1 MPKYDLPGVEALR
14 EMAVDDEGSIF
25 APKSELDECRAV
37 FLDRELSWLA
47 FDHRVMLEAA
57 ERKLPLY
64 ERLKFL
70 AIWASNLDEFYMVRV
85 GGLVDRDQLRPFK
98 TDIVSGMTPR
108 ERLDA
113 ITRRTRSQL
122 PSAEKLYAQITGAMR
137 DALVE
142 ILRADLTDPVDAA
155 LCAQQFDVI
164 RPLLTAQIV
173 PAGKPLPFLRGKEQC
188 LVAILS
194 GGKRAEIGLVP
205 IARLPKYT
213 AFHVNGVLK
222 ILPTAELVLRYAS
235 AFFPDREVEEARL
248 LRVTR
253 NAEINMQDL
262 MADCEADMRAL
273 MERVLRRRRRLQ
285 PVRAQLYPDASKRL
299 VKRVSVGLELPA
311 ERVFVSQ
318 FPNDLSFVYAM
329 ESEVPDEMKRPPLA
343 PAKNAALQ
351 KGDYFSYLARHDLLI
366 ALPYQ
371 RIDPFVDLLYEAADH
386 PQVESIHITLYRL
399 AGSSRIA
406 AALSYAAQ
414 QGKKVVC
421 VLELRARFDEQN
433 NIDYSRMLEAA
444 GCEVRYGLTDYK
456 VHTKLCLIARRLPQG
471 LAYYTQVGT
480 GNYNESTAE
489 QYTDLMLLTTDP
501 AIGRDAAK
509 VFRALA
515 QNETVPETETLWIA
529 PEGYRSRVCEMID
542 RETAAGKNG
551 YIAIKVNSMNDP
563 EIMRRLIAA
572 SRAGVEIRLYVRGIC
587 CLRPGVA
594 GYTENIHIRSIIG
607 RYLEHERIFV
617 FGRND
622 RRRVFLGS
630 GDLLLRNTRKRVEA
644 FAEVRDGAIQTQLL
658 HILESMERDN
668 CKAWILRADGSYARV
683 TPGSTAPYQSQ
694 LALYDYFAAQKIEK
708 PKPKSAPV
716 TVKQTAPQ
724 QEPPAAPSVPP
735 PAPEKKLPWWKRFW
749 RWLMGE

>member
-1 MPKYDLPGVEALR
+1 MPTYDLPGVEALR
-14 EMAVDDEGSIF
+14 EMAAEDSGAIFGEKSALDD
-25 APKSELDECRAV
+25 CRRV

-57 ERKLPLY
+57 EKALPLY
-64 ERLKFL
+64 ERLRFL

-85 GGLVDRDQLRPFK
+85 GGLVDADQIHPFK
-98 TDIVSGMTPR
+98 ADVVSGMTPR

-113 ITRRTRSQL
+113 IARRTSAQL
-122 PSAEKLYAQITGAMR
+122 PHAEKLYAQITAAMR
-137 DALVE
+137 GAGVE
-142 ILRADLTDPVDAA
+142 LLRADLTDPVDAA
-155 LCAQQFDVI
+155 LCRQQFDAI
-164 RPLLTAQIV
+164 RPLLSAQVV
-173 PAGKPLPFLRGKEQC
+173 PAGKALPFLRNKEQA
-188 LVAILS
+188 VIAILS
-194 GGKRAEIGLVP
+194 GGKRAELGLVP
-205 IARLPKYT
+205 IARLPRFT
-213 AFHVNGVLK
+213 AFHVNGVTK
-222 ILPTAELVLRYAS
+222 VLPTAELVLRYAEE
-235 AFFPDREVEEARL
+235 FFPDREVEEARL

-253 NAEINMQDL
+253 NAEIDMQDL
-262 MADCEADMRAL
+262 MAGCEADMRAV

-285 PVRAQLYPDASKRL
+285 PVRAQLYPAASKRL
-299 VKRVSVGLELPA
+299 QKRVAVGLELPR
-311 ERVFVSQ
+311 ERVFVSAM
-318 FPNDLSFVYAM
+318 PSDLGFVYAM
-329 ESEVPDEMKRPPLA
+329 EPDVPDAMKRAPLT
-343 PAKNAALQ
+343 PAKNVALQ
-351 KGDYFSYLARHDLLI
+351 KGDYFSWLAQHDLLI

-371 RIDPFVDLLYEAADH
+371 RIDPLVDLLYEAAEH

-414 QGKKVVC
+414 QGKRVVC

-471 LAYYTQVGT
+471 IAYYTQVGT

-515 QNETVPETETLWIA
+515 KNETVPETETLWVA
-529 PEGYRSRVCEMID
+529 PEGYRDRVSEMIE
-542 RETAAGKNG
+542 RETAAGADG

-587 CLRPGVA
+587 CLKPGVA
-594 GYTENIHIRSIIG
+594 GYTENVHIRSIIG

-617 FGRND
+617 FGRGA

-644 FAEVRDGAIQTQLL
+644 FAEVRDAAIQAQLL
-658 HILESMERDN
+658 YILESMERDN
-668 CKAWILRADGSYARV
+668 RKAWILRADGSYARM
-683 TPGSTAPYQSQ
+683 TPGTAPVYLSQ
-694 LALYDYFAAQKIEK
+694 TGLQEYFAAQRVEK
-708 PKPKSAPV
+708 PQPAPPPKPEQPTAPV
-716 TVKQTAPQ
+716 RQT
-724 QEPPAAPSVPP
+724 EAA
-735 PAPEKKLPWWKRFW
+735 ADKREKKKLPWWKRLW
-749 RWLMGE
+749 RWLIGE

>member
-1 MPKYDLPGVEALR
+1 MPNYDLPGVEALR
-14 EMAVDDEGSIF
+14 EMAADDSGSIF
-25 APKSELDECRAV
+25 APKSELDDFRQV

-57 ERKLPLY
+57 ERRLPLY
-64 ERLKFL
+64 ERLRFL

-85 GGLVDRDQLRPFK
+85 GGLVDRDQLQPFK
-98 TDIVSGMTPR
+98 ADIVSGLTPR
-108 ERLDA
+108 ERLEA
-113 ITRRTRSQL
+113 IGRRTSAQL
-122 PSAEKLYAQITGAMR
+122 KSAEKLYAQITADMRGAG
-137 DALVE
+137 VE
-142 ILRADLTDPVDAA
+142 ILQADLTDPVDAA
-155 LCAQQFDVI
+155 LCRQQFEVI
-164 RPLLTAQIV
+164 RPLLTAQVV
-173 PAGKPLPFLRGKEQC
+173 PAGKPLPFLRNKEQA
-188 LVAILS
+188 VIAILS
-194 GGKRAEIGLVP
+194 GGKRAELGLVP

-213 AFHVNGVLK
+213 AFHVNDTIK
-222 ILPTAELVLRYAS
+222 ILPTAELVLRFAEE
-235 AFFPDREVEEARL
+235 FFPDREVEEARL

-262 MADCEADMRAL
+262 MAGCEADVRAV

-299 VKRVSVGLELPA
+299 QKRVAVGLQLPP
-311 ERVFVSQ
+311 ERVFVST
-318 FPNDLSFVYAM
+318 FPSDPGFVYAM
-329 ESEVPDEMKRPPLA
+329 EGEIPDEMKRTITA
-343 PAKNAALQ
+343 PAKNVALQ

-414 QGKKVVC
+414 QGKRVVC

-444 GCEVRYGLTDYK
+444 GCEVIYGLTDYK

-471 LAYYTQVGT
+471 IAYYTQVGT

-509 VFRALA
+509 VFRALS
-515 QNETVPETETLWIA
+515 QGETVPETETLWVA
-529 PEGYRSRVCEMID
+529 PEGYRSRVCEMIE
-542 RETAAGKNG
+542 RETAAGADG

-563 EIMRRLIAA
+563 EVMRRLIAA
-572 SRAGVEIRLYVRGIC
+572 SRAGVEVRLYVRGIC
-587 CLRPGVA
+587 CLKPGVE
-594 GYTENIHIRSIIG
+594 GYTENVHIRSIIG
-607 RYLEHERIFV
+607 QYLEHERIFV
-617 FGRND
+617 FGRGE

-644 FAEVRDGAIQTQLL
+644 FAEVRDGVIQAQLL
-658 HILESMERDN
+658 HILQSMERDN
-668 CKAWILRADGSYARV
+668 CKAWVLNANGSYARV
-683 TPGSTAPYQSQ
+683 TPGSAAPYRSQ
-694 LALYDYFAAQKIEK
+694 AALHDYFAAQKIEIL
-708 PKPKSAPV
+708 
-716 TVKQTAPQ
+716 
-724 QEPPAAPSVPP
+724 PAQIIFKFFRHPCSLIA
-735 PAPEKKLPWWKRFW
+735 
-749 RWLMGE
+749 

>member
-1 MPKYDLPGVEALR
+1 MPNYDLPGVEALR
-14 EMAVDDEGSIF
+14 EMAADDSGSIF
-25 APKSELDECRAV
+25 APKSELDDFRQV

-57 ERKLPLY
+57 ERRLPLY
-64 ERLKFL
+64 ERLRFL

-85 GGLVDRDQLRPFK
+85 GGLVDRDQLQPFK
-98 TDIVSGMTPR
+98 ADIVSGLTPR
-108 ERLDA
+108 ERLEA
-113 ITRRTRSQL
+113 IGRRTRVQL
-122 PSAEKLYAQITGAMR
+122 KSAEKLYAQITAAMR
-137 DALVE
+137 GAGVE
-142 ILRADLTDPVDAA
+142 ILQADLTDPVDAA
-155 LCAQQFDVI
+155 LCRQQFEVI
-164 RPLLTAQIV
+164 RPLLTAQVV
-173 PAGKPLPFLRGKEQC
+173 PAGKPLPFLRNKEQA
-188 LVAILS
+188 VIAILS
-194 GGKRAEIGLVP
+194 GGKRAELGLVP

-213 AFHVNGVLK
+213 AFHVNDTIK
-222 ILPTAELVLRYAS
+222 ILPTAELVLRFAEE
-235 AFFPDREVEEARL
+235 FFPDREVEEARL

-262 MADCEADMRAL
+262 MAGCEADVRAV

-299 VKRVSVGLELPA
+299 QKRVAVGLQLPP
-311 ERVFVSQ
+311 ERVFVST
-318 FPNDLSFVYAM
+318 FPSDPGFVYAM
-329 ESEVPDEMKRPPLA
+329 EGEIPDEMKRTITA
-343 PAKNAALQ
+343 PAKNVALQ

-414 QGKKVVC
+414 QGKRVVC

-444 GCEVRYGLTDYK
+444 GCEVIYGLTDYK

-471 LAYYTQVGT
+471 IAYYTQVGT

-509 VFRALA
+509 VFRALS
-515 QNETVPETETLWIA
+515 QGETVPETETLWVA
-529 PEGYRSRVCEMID
+529 PEGYRSRVCEMIE
-542 RETAAGKNG
+542 RETAAGADG

-563 EIMRRLIAA
+563 EVMRRLVAA
-572 SRAGVEIRLYVRGIC
+572 SRAGVEVRLYVRGIC
-587 CLRPGVA
+587 CLKPGVE
-594 GYTENIHIRSIIG
+594 GYTENVHIRSIIG
-607 RYLEHERIFV
+607 QYLEHERIFV
-617 FGRND
+617 FGRGE

-630 GDLLLRNTRKRVEA
+630 GDLLLRNTRRRVEA
-644 FAEVRDGAIQTQLL
+644 FAEVRDGVIQAQLL
-658 HILESMERDN
+658 HILQSMERDN
-668 CKAWILRADGSYARV
+668 CKAWVLNANGSYARV
-683 TPGSTAPYQSQ
+683 TPGSAAPYRSQ
-694 LALYDYFAAQKIEK
+694 AALHDYFAAQKIEK
-708 PKPKSAPV
+708 PKRERCAP
-716 TVKQTAPQ
+716 A
-724 QEPPAAPSVPP
+724 SS
-735 PAPEKKLPWWKRFW
+735 
-749 RWLMGE
+749 G

>member
-1 MPKYDLPGVEALR
+1 MPNYDLPGVEALR
-14 EMAVDDEGSIF
+14 EMAEDDAGSIF
-25 APKSELDECRAV
+25 AQKSELDAYRPV

-57 ERKLPLY
+57 ERALPLY
-64 ERLKFL
+64 ERLRFL
-70 AIWASNLDEFYMVRV
+70 AIYASNMDEFYMVRV
-85 GGLVDRDQLRPFK
+85 GGLVDRDQLHPFR
-98 TDIVSGMTPR
+98 TDLVSGLTPR
-108 ERLDA
+108 ERLEA
-113 ITRRTRSQL
+113 IGRKTAAQL
-122 PSAEKLYAQITGAMR
+122 QSAEKLYAQITGAMQ
-137 DALVE
+137 DAGVE
-142 ILRADLTDPVDAA
+142 ILKADLTAPVDAA
-155 LCAQQFDVI
+155 LCAQQFEI
-164 RPLLTAQIV
+164 LRPLLTPQIV
-173 PAGKPLPFLRGKEQC
+173 PAGTPLPFLRNKEQY
-188 LVAILS
+188 VIAILS
-194 GGKRAEIGLVP
+194 GGKRAELGLVP

-213 AFHVNGVLK
+213 AFRINGAVK
-222 ILPTAELVLRYAS
+222 ILPTAELVLRFAEDL
-235 AFFPDREVEEARL
+235 FPERAVEEARL

-253 NAEINMQDL
+253 NAEIDMQDL
-262 MADCEADMRAL
+262 MHGCEADMRAV

-285 PVRAQLYPDASKRL
+285 PVRAQLYPEASKRL
-299 VKRVSVGLELPA
+299 KKRVAAGLELPQ
-311 ERVFVSQ
+311 ERVFVSA

-329 ESEVPDEMKRPPLA
+329 EGEIPPEMKRPPLA
-343 PAKNAALQ
+343 PAKNVALH
-351 KGDYFSYLARHDLLI
+351 KGNYFNYLARHDLLI

-433 NIDYSRMLEAA
+433 NLDYSRMLEAA

-501 AIGRDAAK
+501 AIGRDAAR

-529 PEGYRSRVCEMID
+529 PDGYRSRICEMIE
-542 RETAAGKNG
+542 RETAAGENG

-563 EIMRRLIAA
+563 EIMRRLITA

-587 CLRPGVA
+587 CLKPGVP
-594 GYTENIHIRSIIG
+594 GYTETIHIRSIIG

-617 FGRND
+617 FGRGE

-630 GDLLLRNTRKRVEA
+630 GDLLLRNTCKRVEA
-644 FAEVRDGAIQTQLL
+644 FAEVRDGAIQTQLI
-658 HILESMERDN
+658 HILDSMERDN
-668 CKAWILRADGSYARV
+668 CKAWILRANGSYERV
-683 TPGSTAPYQSQ
+683 TPGGEQPYRSQ
-694 LALYDYFAAQKIEK
+694 TALYDYFAAQTVQKPQPAPVQQPAQQRTANAAEIPQQQEK
-708 PKPKSAPV
+708 PAP
-716 TVKQTAPQ
+716 
-724 QEPPAAPSVPP
+724 
-735 PAPEKKLPWWKRFW
+735 KKLPWWKRFW

>member
-1 MPKYDLPGVEALR
+1 MPSYELPGVEALR
-14 EMAVDDEGSIF
+14 EMAADDAGSIF
-25 APKSELDECRAV
+25 APKGELDECRAV
-37 FLDRELSWLA
+37 FFDRELSWLA

-57 ERKLPLY
+57 EQKLPLY

-70 AIWASNLDEFYMVRV
+70 AIWASNLDEFFMVRV
-85 GGLVDRDQLRPFK
+85 GGLVDQDQLRPFK
-98 TDIVSGMTPR
+98 ADLVSGLTPR
-108 ERLDA
+108 ERLDLIA
-113 ITRRTRSQL
+113 RRTTVQL
-122 PSAEKLYAQITGAMR
+122 PSAEKLYTQITDAMR
-137 DALVE
+137 DAGVE

-164 RPLLTAQIV
+164 RPLLTAQVV
-173 PAGKPLPFLRGKEQC
+173 PAGKPFPFLRGKEQC
-188 LVAILS
+188 VIAILS
-194 GGKRAEIGLVP
+194 GGKRAELGLVP

-222 ILPTAELVLRYAS
+222 ILPTAELVLRFAS
-235 AFFPDREVEEARL
+235 SFFPDREVEEARL

-262 MADCEADMRAL
+262 MADCEADMRAV
-273 MERVLRRRRRLQ
+273 MERALRRRRRLQ
-285 PVRAQLYPDASKRL
+285 PVRAQLCPDASKRL
-299 VKRVSVGLELPA
+299 VKRVAVGLELPQ
-311 ERVFVSQ
+311 ERVFVSS

-329 ESEVPDEMKRPPLA
+329 EGEMPDGMKRPPLA

-542 RETAAGKNG
+542 RETAAGANG

-563 EIMRRLIAA
+563 EIMLRLIAA

-587 CLRPGVA
+587 CLKPGVA
-594 GYTENIHIRSIIG
+594 GYTENVHIRSIIG

-617 FGRND
+617 FGRDD

-668 CKAWILRADGSYARV
+668 CKAWILRSDGSYARV
-683 TPGSTAPYQSQ
+683 NPGGAAPYQSQ
-694 LALYDYFAAQKIEK
+694 LALHDYFAAQKIEK

-716 TVKQTAPQ
+716 TVKQSAPQ
-724 QEPPAAPSVPP
+724 PVQPEAPSEPPPQP
-735 PAPEKKLPWWKRFW
+735 KKLPWWKRLW
-749 RWLMGE
+749 RWLMGD

>member
-1 MPKYDLPGVEALR
+1 MPNYDLPGVEALR
-14 EMAVDDEGSIF
+14 EMAADDSGSIF
-25 APKSELDECRAV
+25 APKSELDDFRQV

-57 ERKLPLY
+57 ERRLPLY
-64 ERLKFL
+64 ERLRFL

-85 GGLVDRDQLRPFK
+85 GGLVDRDQLQPFK
-98 TDIVSGMTPR
+98 ADIVSGLTPR
-108 ERLDA
+108 ERLEA
-113 ITRRTRSQL
+113 IGRRTRVQL
-122 PSAEKLYAQITGAMR
+122 KSAEKLYAQITAAMR
-137 DALVE
+137 GAGVE
-142 ILRADLTDPVDAA
+142 ILQADLTDPVDAA
-155 LCAQQFDVI
+155 LCRQQFEVI
-164 RPLLTAQIV
+164 RPLLTAQVV
-173 PAGKPLPFLRGKEQC
+173 PAGKPLPFLRNKEQA
-188 LVAILS
+188 VIAILS
-194 GGKRAEIGLVP
+194 GGKRAELGLVP

-213 AFHVNGVLK
+213 AFHVNDTIK
-222 ILPTAELVLRYAS
+222 ILPTAELVLRFAEE
-235 AFFPDREVEEARL
+235 FFPDREVEEARL

-262 MADCEADMRAL
+262 MAGCEADVRAV

-299 VKRVSVGLELPA
+299 QKRVAVGLQLPP
-311 ERVFVSQ
+311 ERVFVST
-318 FPNDLSFVYAM
+318 FPSDPGFVYAM
-329 ESEVPDEMKRPPLA
+329 EGEIPDEMKRTITA
-343 PAKNAALQ
+343 PAKNVALQ

-414 QGKKVVC
+414 QGKRVVC

-444 GCEVRYGLTDYK
+444 GCEVIYGLTDYK

-471 LAYYTQVGT
+471 IAYYTQVGT

-509 VFRALA
+509 VFRALS
-515 QNETVPETETLWIA
+515 QGETVPETETLWVA
-529 PEGYRSRVCEMID
+529 PEGYRSRVCEMIE
-542 RETAAGKNG
+542 RETAAGADG

-563 EIMRRLIAA
+563 EIMARLIEA
-572 SRAGVEIRLYVRGIC
+572 SRAGVEIRLYIRGIC
-587 CLRPGVA
+587 CLKPGVE
-594 GYTENIHIRSIIG
+594 GYTENVHIRSIIG
-607 RYLEHERIFV
+607 QYLEHERIFV
-617 FGRND
+617 FGRGE

-630 GDLLLRNTRKRVEA
+630 GDLLLRNTRRRVEA
-644 FAEVRDGAIQTQLL
+644 FAEVRDGVIQAQLL
-658 HILESMERDN
+658 HILQSMERDN
-668 CKAWILRADGSYARV
+668 CKAWVLNANGSYARV
-683 TPGSTAPYQSQ
+683 TPGSAAPYRSQ
-694 LALYDYFAAQKIEK
+694 AALHDYFAAQKIEK
-708 PKPKSAPV
+708 PKPPQPV
-716 TVKQTAPQ
+716 QKQAAAPQ
-724 QEPPAAPSVPP
+724 PVQAPP
-735 PAPEKKLPWWKRFW
+735 PPPKKLPWWKRFW
-749 RWLMGE
+749 NWLMGK

>member
-1 MPKYDLPGVEALR
+1 MPNYDLPGVEALR
-14 EMAVDDEGSIF
+14 EMAAEDSGSIF
-25 APKSELDECRAV
+25 APKSELDDYRTV

-57 ERKLPLY
+57 ERRLPLY
-64 ERLKFL
+64 ERLRFL
-70 AIWASNLDEFYMVRV
+70 AIWASNMDEFYMVRV
-85 GGLVDRDQLRPFK
+85 GGLVDRDQLQPFK
-98 TDIVSGMTPR
+98 ADIVSGMTPR

-113 ITRRTRSQL
+113 IGRRTRAQL
-122 PSAEKLYAQITGAMR
+122 PSAEKLYTQITTAMR
-137 DALVE
+137 GAGVE
-142 ILRADLTDPVDAA
+142 ILKADLTDPVDAA
-155 LCAQQFDVI
+155 LCKQQFEVI
-164 RPLLTAQIV
+164 RPLLTAQVV
-173 PAGKPLPFLRGKEQC
+173 PAGKPFPFLRNKEQAV
-188 LVAILS
+188 VAILS
-194 GGKRAEIGLVP
+194 GGKRAELGLVP

-213 AFHVNGVLK
+213 VFHVNDTIK
-222 ILPTAELVLRYAS
+222 ILPTAELVLRFAEE
-235 AFFPDREVEEARL
+235 FFPDREVEEARL

-262 MADCEADMRAL
+262 MADCEADVRAV

-299 VKRVSVGLELPA
+299 QKRVAVGLQLPP
-311 ERVFVSQ
+311 ERVFVST
-318 FPNDLSFVYAM
+318 FPNDLGFVYAM
-329 ESEVPDEMKRPPLA
+329 EGEIPDEMKRAPLA
-343 PAKNAALQ
+343 PAKNVALQ

-515 QNETVPETETLWIA
+515 EGETVPETETLWVA
-529 PEGYRSRVCEMID
+529 PEGYRSRVCEMIE
-542 RETAAGKNG
+542 RETAAGADG
-551 YIAIKVNSMNDP
+551 CIAIKVNSMNDP
-563 EIMRRLIAA
+563 EVMRRLIEA
-572 SRAGVEIRLYVRGIC
+572 SRAGVEVRLYVRGIC
-587 CLRPGVA
+587 CLKPGVA
-594 GYTENIHIRSIIG
+594 GYTENIRIRSIIG
-607 RYLEHERIFV
+607 QYLEHERIFV
-617 FGRND
+617 FGRKE

-644 FAEVRDGAIQTQLL
+644 FAEVRDGVIQAQLL

-668 CKAWILRADGSYARV
+668 CKAWILNANGSYARV
-683 TPGSTAPYQSQ
+683 TPAAGTAPYRSQ
-694 LALYDYFAAQKIEK
+694 AALHEYFAAQRIEK
-708 PKPKSAPV
+708 PKPPQPV
-716 TVKQTAPQ
+716 QKHTGAPQ
-724 QEPPAAPSVPP
+724 PEQS
-735 PAPEKKLPWWKRFW
+735 PAPPKKLPWWKRLW
-749 RWLMGE
+749 NWLTGK